1 MCHGRL
7 CRHPR
12 LCSNRGMGSAMRV
25 ALPLPPTPT
34 YAVRWGESTAPPSQT
49 FNPMLLPPTERAV
62 DHALDRM
69 GIPRRRRRSSQRLRM
84 VEEAGW
90 HPWIADASAADVAL
104 LPIGKEGQIGE
115 RRPALV
121 VWGIEEDHAIRT
133 PEDDH
138 ADVLAAVPSFC
149 ERVVHR
155 PLSSLPSP
163 SPSPSP
169 SQRWA
174 ARSNTVRPPD
184 ECPPTTILIRSS
196 RLDGQ

>member
-1 MCHGRL
+1 MSRSTMASLYGTDRASRSNNRSRPRRGWPPAILVVQDVRPEGEGVQSLIALTLGSTILPVHFSSSDMCHGRL

-25 ALPLPPTPT
+25 ALPFPPTPT

-49 FNPMLLPPTERAV
+49 FNPMLLPRTERAV

-115 RRPALV
+115 RRPALAS
-121 VWGIEEDHAIRT
+121 GGSKKT
-133 PEDDH
+133 M
-138 ADVLAAVPSFC
+138 
-149 ERVVHR
+149 
-155 PLSSLPSP
+155 
-163 SPSPSP
+163 
-169 SQRWA
+169 
-174 ARSNTVRPPD
+174 
-184 ECPPTTILIRSS
+184 
-196 RLDGQ
+196 